1 VTCRDFVEFLMEYSS
16 GELAGS
22 ECAEFEAH
30 LVECPECVAYL
41 ETYKKTI
48 DLVKTAYADPHH
60 RVPAEVP
67 ERLVQAVL
75 AARPKG
81 A

>member
-1 VTCRDFVEFLMEYSS
+1 VTCRDFVEFLMAYAS

-22 ECAEFEAH
+22 ERAEFEAH

-41 ETYKKTI
+41 ETYQKTI
-48 DLVKTAYADPHH
+48 DLVKTAYAYPHH
-60 RVPAEVP
+60 QVP

-75 AARPKG
+75 AARVKG